1 MHIIPQSFRFVNTF
15 FEKTKKCF
23 QNGLTFF
30 DSCAIITYNDY
41 KEVAVMTIYERI
53 KSLRLA
59 LGMSQAELAKKVGYE
74 GRSAI
79 SKVENGE
86 RDISQSMIEQYAKA
100 LNVSPTYLLYGD
112 SYDEINDQW
121 SSTFCESLKQELLL
135 IDSTA
140 ARDSGVDL
148 ERLQS
153 VASGEVPI
161 SLSEACDIAD
171 EIGVSLDYMVGISK
185 VDSKTIEFI
194 KLFSRLTTDQQSL
207 VISQIKGIL
216 SNQ

>member
-1 MHIIPQSFRFVNTF
+1 
-15 FEKTKKCF
+15 
-23 QNGLTFF
+23 
-30 DSCAIITYNDY
+30 
-41 KEVAVMTIYERI
+41 MTIYERI

-86 RDISQSMIEQYAKA
+86 RDISQSMIELYAKA

-112 SYDEINDQW
+112 NFNSANDRW
-121 SSTFCESLKQELLL
+121 SSSFCDSLKQELIT

-140 ARDSGVDL
+140 AKDSGVDL
-148 ERLQS
+148 ARLES
-153 VASGEVPI
+153 VANGAMPI
-161 SLSEACDIAD
+161 SLSEACSIAD
-171 EIGVSLDYMVGISK
+171 EIGTSLDYMVGLSN
-185 VDSKTIEFI
+185 VDTKTLEFI
-194 KLFSRLTTDQQSL
+194 NLFSKLTNEQQNI